1 MVIRPVDP
9 SGDILPVLQG
19 SAMLSGAEAVAR
31 LAEYRLNLYTGDWW
45 ENPSRGNEILEL
57 LKESRLTEA
66 DAQALSTYLSSYVR
80 ETPGV
85 KDVRDQ
91 QSAVTDKRFSF
102 SCTVDSEH
110 GSASVAYEF

>member
-1 MVIRPVDP
+1 MLLRPVDL

-19 SAMLSGAEAVAR
+19 SAMLSGAAAVAR

-45 ENPSRGNEILEL
+45 ENPSRGNEILDL

-85 KDVRDQ
+85 KDITGAEFSVQ
-91 QSAVTDKRFSF
+91 GQRFSWK
-102 SCTVDSEH
+102 CTVMTEY
-110 GSASVAYEF
+110 GSAAVAYGT